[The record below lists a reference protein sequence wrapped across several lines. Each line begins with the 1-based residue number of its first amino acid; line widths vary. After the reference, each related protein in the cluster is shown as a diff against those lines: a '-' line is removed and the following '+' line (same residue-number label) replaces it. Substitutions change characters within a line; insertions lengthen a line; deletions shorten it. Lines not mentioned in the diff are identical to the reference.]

1 MCGFVQLRQLVSALA
16 PAARRNKPVWRRSGR
31 APARNP
37 PQRVVAIDRLSILGV
52 KTSASGLMYSAA
64 IGEIGAVD
72 CDAGTIQFGSMP
84 AFLTTPAHIATS
96 DFRRASSS
104 SGEQVAGSPPSSI
117 MRVLKAVSLM
127 MARSSLLRK
136 AMISFGVPDGA
147 TSEFQPSTV
156 ASRPNS
162 RMVGTLGCK
171 AERLLP
177 EEAMA
182 RMFLASIADFS
193 AA

>member
-37 PQRVVAIDRLSILGV
+37 PQRVVVIDRLSILGV

-72 CDAGTIQFGSMP
+72 CDAGTVQFGSRP

-96 DFRRASSS
+96 DFNRASSS
-104 SGEQVAGSPPSSI
+104 SGEQAAGSPPSSI
-117 MRVLKAVSLM
+117 MRVLKSLSPM
-127 MARSSLLRK
+127 TARISPLSQ
-136 AMISFGVPDGA
+136 AMISFGVPAGA

-156 ASRPNS
+156 ASSPSS
-162 RMVGTLGCK
+162 RRVGTSGCCGD
-171 AERLLP
+171 RLLP
-177 EEAMA
+177 DEAMA
-182 RMFLASIADFS
+182 RRLLASIADFN